1 MWFGSFFVNLYA
13 FRALTP
19 QEIRFASEGVIVCL
33 VVKVKITNNKNN
45 NKNGRIRKN

>member
-19 QEIRFASEGVIVCL
+19 QEIRFASEGYCVPRS
-33 VVKVKITNNKNN
+33 KSENNKQ
-45 NKNGRIRKN
+45 